1 MITFH
6 IYYTN
11 SIGREIEDPVLI
23 EAPDRDTAET
33 IFCQRYPDLTASRII
48 DPNDLDDYESEI
60 FLFI

>member
-11 SIGREIEDPVLI
+11 SVGREIEDPVLI
-23 EAPDRDTAET
+23 DAPDRDTAES
-33 IFCQRYPDLTASRII
+33 IFYQRYPHLNVSRII
-48 DPNDLDDYESEI
+48 DPNDLDDYESEL

>member
-11 SIGREIEDPVLI
+11 SIGREIEDPVNI
-23 EAPDRDTAET
+23 AAPDRETAEI
-33 IFCQRYPDLTASRII
+33 IFCQTYPTLTLSRII
-48 DPNDLDDYESEI
+48 DPNDLDDYESEL